1 MEKSLDMRP
10 TPVFESG
17 KGRRTQQVRRQEF
30 SFKLGEA
37 ARLWRGQIDAQL
49 KPLGL
54 SFVQWST
61 LLRLSR
67 VEVDVVQKDLAY
79 LVGIE
84 GPTMVG
90 VLDRL
95 VSAGWLE
102 RRVSTQ
108 DRRANT
114 VHLTEQGLA
123 ILEEAEVAI
132 SKVRNHLL
140 QGLSEEQFESCIEV
154 FERIAEHATLA

>member
-1 MEKSLDMRP
+1 MRP
-10 TPVFESG
+10 TPTFKSTT
-17 KGRRTQQVRRQEF
+17 GRRTQEVRRQEL

-37 ARLWRGQIDAQL
+37 ARLWRGTLDAQL

-67 VEVDVVQKDLAY
+67 VEGEVVQKDLAY

-84 GPTMVG
+84 SPTMVG

-95 VSAGWLE
+95 VKAGWLE
-102 RRVSTQ
+102 RRVSAA

-114 VHLTEQGLA
+114 VHLTKQGEDVLIRA
-123 ILEEAEVAI
+123 EASI

-140 QGLSEEQFESCIEV
+140 HGLSEDQFETCIAV
-154 FERIAEHATLA
+154 FERIAERAAFD

>member
-1 MEKSLDMRP
+1 MRPTRP
-10 TPVFESG
+10 TPVFRAG
-17 KGRRTQQVRRQEF
+17 KGKRTQNTRRQEF

-67 VEVDVVQKDLAY
+67 VEGDVVQKDLAY

-84 GPTMVG
+84 SPTMVG

-95 VSAGWLE
+95 VNAGWLE
-102 RRVSTQ
+102 RRVSPH

-114 VHLTEQGLA
+114 VHLTTQGQAVLV
-123 ILEEAEVAI
+123 EAEVAI

-140 QGLSEEQFESCIEV
+140 HGLGEEQFVTCIAV
-154 FERIAEHATLA
+154 FESIAERAARD